1 MSAQVT
7 ITQLPSAGALTG
19 TEAVPIVQNGV
30 TVQTTTG
37 AVAGAGALNYP
48 FLTTGSTGGLTQ
60 ARALTAGT
68 GLSLADGGAGTT
80 LQVNMTGAAAALNA
94 ASTGLLVKTGTNTIA
109 NVALGVGSGMTIANA
124 DGVAGNPSIGLNTNL
139 QNLSSLSGTGLVT
152 VNGSTFTQTTI
163 TGASS
168 QISVANGNSVP
179 VIGIASDPVVP
190 GTGGMV
196 LPVGTTGQRGS
207 STNGNL
213 RYNTSTA
220 TFEGYAN
227 GAWGSIVSGSGVNSI
242 SFGSTGLTPSTST
255 TGNVTVA
262 GTLVVANGGTGVT
275 TSTGTG
281 SVVLSTSPTLVT
293 PALGTPSV
301 LVGTNITGIATAF
314 TASNVTTNAN
324 LTGDVTSVGN
334 ATTLATVASAG
345 STGSSTA
352 IPVITINA
360 KGLTTSL
367 ATAAVIA
374 PAGTLSGATLA
385 SGVTASSLTSL
396 GTIASLVVT
405 AGTIAT
411 TPSAATDIANK
422 NYVDTVA
429 QGLDTKASVVAGTT
443 ANITL
448 SGAQTIDGISI
459 VATDR
464 VLVKNQTAPAENGI
478 YVASATAWARASD
491 MSTWAQVPGA
501 YVFIETGTT
510 LADTGWVCTS
520 DAGGTLGTTA
530 ITWAQFS
537 GAGSGVSSITFGTTG
552 LTPATTTT
560 GAVTVAGTLAI
571 ANGGTN
577 STATAT
583 AGGSAYGTGTAFAFT
598 AAGTAGQVLTSAGA
612 SAPVWSGISGGT
624 F

>member
-19 TEAVPIVQNGV
+19 TENVPIVQNGV

-37 AVAGAGALNYP
+37 AIAGAGALNYP
-48 FLTTGSTGGLTQ
+48 FLTTGSTSGLTQ

-68 GLSLADGGAGTT
+68 GLSLTDGGAGTT

-109 NVALGVGSGMTIANA
+109 NVTLSVGSGMTIVNA
-124 DGVAGNPSIGLNTNL
+124 DGVAGNPLISLNTNL

-152 VNGSTFTQTTI
+152 VNGSTFSQITI
-163 TGASS
+163 TGASG
-168 QISVANGNSVP
+168 QISVANGNTVP

-190 GTGGMV
+190 GTGGMI
-196 LPVGTTGQRGS
+196 LPVGTTGQRGTS
-207 STNGNL
+207 SNGNL
-213 RYNTSTA
+213 RYNTTTA

-227 GAWGSIVSGSGVNSI
+227 GAWGSIVSGAGVSSI
-242 SFGSTGLTPSTST
+242 SFGSTGLTPATST
-255 TGNVTVA
+255 TGIVTVA
-262 GTLVVANGGTGVT
+262 GTLAVASGGTGATTAAGARTNLTAAASGANTDITSVT
-275 TSTGTG
+275 LTTGTI
-281 SVVLSTSPTLVT
+281 S
-293 PALGTPSV
+293 
-301 LVGTNITGIATAF
+301 
-314 TASNVTTNAN
+314 
-324 LTGDVTSVGN
+324 
-334 ATTLATVASAG
+334 
-345 STGSSTA
+345 
-352 IPVITINA
+352 
-360 KGLTTSL
+360 
-367 ATAAVIA
+367 
-374 PAGTLSGATLA
+374 
-385 SGVTASSLTSL
+385 
-396 GTIASLVVT
+396 
-405 AGTIAT
+405 T

-422 NYVDTVA
+422 TYVDTVA

-491 MSTWAQVPGA
+491 MSTWTQVPGA

-520 DAGGTLGTTA
+520 DAGGTINVTA
-530 ITWAQFS
+530 MTWSQFS

-552 LTPATTTT
+552 LTPSTTTT
-560 GAVTVAGTLAI
+560 GAVTVAGTLAV
-571 ANGGTN
+571 ANGGTGAVNATDARTNLVAAKSGTN
-577 STATAT
+577 SDITELYALNGTSYGVAYQN
-583 AGGSAYGTGTAFAFT
+583 AGNQLIMGTALVFD
-598 AAGTAGQVLTSAGA
+598 GTMLYVPG
-612 SAPVWSGISGGT
+612 GISGGT

>member
-48 FLTTGSTGGLTQ
+48 FLTTGSTVGLTQ

-94 ASTGLLVKTGTNTIA
+94 ASTGLLVKTGTNTIT
-109 NVALGVGSGMTIANA
+109 NVALSVGSGMTIANA

-213 RYNTSTA
+213 RYNTTTA

-227 GAWGSIVSGSGVNSI
+227 GAWGSIVSGSGVSSI
-242 SFGSTGLTPSTST
+242 SFGTTGLTPATAST
-255 TGNVTVA
+255 GIVTVA
-262 GTLVVANGGTGVT
+262 GTLAVANGGTGATTAAGARTNLTAAASGANTDITSVT
-275 TSTGTG
+275 LTTGTI
-281 SVVLSTSPTLVT
+281 S
-293 PALGTPSV
+293 
-301 LVGTNITGIATAF
+301 
-314 TASNVTTNAN
+314 
-324 LTGDVTSVGN
+324 
-334 ATTLATVASAG
+334 
-345 STGSSTA
+345 
-352 IPVITINA
+352 
-360 KGLTTSL
+360 
-367 ATAAVIA
+367 
-374 PAGTLSGATLA
+374 
-385 SGVTASSLTSL
+385 
-396 GTIASLVVT
+396 
-405 AGTIAT
+405 T
-411 TPSAATDIANK
+411 TPSGSTDIANK
-422 NYVDTVA
+422 TYVDTVA

-443 ANITL
+443 ANI
-448 SGAQTIDGISI
+448 
-459 VATDR
+459 
-464 VLVKNQTAPAENGI
+464 APHRCPPR
-478 YVASATAWARASD
+478 TKR
-491 MSTWAQVPGA
+491 
-501 YVFIETGTT
+501 
-510 LADTGWVCTS
+510 
-520 DAGGTLGTTA
+520 
-530 ITWAQFS
+530 
-537 GAGSGVSSITFGTTG
+537 
-552 LTPATTTT
+552 
-560 GAVTVAGTLAI
+560 
-571 ANGGTN
+571 
-577 STATAT
+577 
-583 AGGSAYGTGTAFAFT
+583 
-598 AAGTAGQVLTSAGA
+598 
-612 SAPVWSGISGGT
+612 
-624 F
+624 

>member
-1 MSAQVT
+1 VADDNSLMMIVYQGNNYKIRVGDLLT
-7 ITQLPSAGALTG
+7 VAG
-19 TEAVPIVQNGV
+19 VPISRQVI
-30 TVQTTTG
+30 
-37 AVAGAGALNYP
+37 
-48 FLTTGSTGGLTQ
+48 
-60 ARALTAGT
+60 AGT
-68 GLSLADGGAGTT
+68 GLTGGGALSSNVTLSVAVAGIGATQLDATGVTPGVYGNATNIPVFTVDTNGRLATATT
-80 LQVNMTGAAAALNA
+80 TPAAVP
-94 ASTGLLVKTGTNTIA
+94 SVTGTANQITISAGPTIA
-109 NVALGVGSGMTIANA
+109 IAN
-124 DGVAGNPSIGLNTNL
+124 NPIL
-139 QNLSSLSGTGLVT
+139 
-152 VNGSTFTQTTI
+152 
-163 TGASS
+163 
-168 QISVANGNSVP
+168 
-179 VIGIASDPVVP
+179 P
-190 GTGGMV
+190 GTGGMI
-196 LPVGTTGQRGS
+196 LPVGTTGQRGTS
-207 STNGNL
+207 SDGNL
-213 RYNTSTA
+213 RYNTTTA
-220 TFEGYAN
+220 SFEGYAN
-227 GAWGSIVSGSGVNSI
+227 GAWGSIVSGSGVSSI
-242 SFGSTGLTPSTST
+242 SFGSTGLTPSTTST
-255 TGNVTVA
+255 GVVTVA
-262 GTLVVANGGTGVT
+262 GTLAVLNGGTGVT
-275 TSTGTG
+275 TSTGSTN
-281 SVVLSTSPTLVT
+281 VVLSNSPTLVT
-293 PALGTPSV
+293 PNLGTPSF
-301 LVGTNITGIATAF
+301 LLGTNITGTAIAF

-360 KGLTTSL
+360 KGLTTSIS
-367 ATAAVIA
+367 TAAVIA

-396 GTIASLVVT
+396 GTITSLVVT
-405 AGTIAT
+405 AGTIST

-448 SGAQTIDGISI
+448 SGAQTIDGISV

-478 YVASATAWARASD
+478 YVASATAWARAAD

-520 DAGGTLGTTA
+520 NAGGTINVTA
-530 ITWAQFS
+530 MTWAQFS

-560 GAVTVAGTLAI
+560 GAVTVGGTLAI